1 MANGISRAL
10 PAARTAACLALAAAT
25 ACATAEADRWQAEAG
40 YFSPGPR
47 GATFVREAVG
57 PTCAPACAPPTRLVL
72 RCQHDH
78 DGARRY
84 YLGAR
89 GEGGRGDSHPRRIV
103 VRVAHRPGGWTTLTR
118 FDAQVY
124 DHGGW
129 LGPALSAAQLE
140 RLVDARTIA
149 VELSGEGVAHR
160 SEHNANGLDAARVAL
175 GRCAPDGHA
184 GWGRRPA
191 RDIPA
196 SR

>member
-1 MANGISRAL
+1 MSRAL
-10 PAARTAACLALAAAT
+10 PAARTAAYLALAAAT
-25 ACATAEADRWQAEAG
+25 ACTTAEADRWQVEAG
-40 YFSPGPR
+40 YFSPGPQ

-57 PTCAPACAPPTRLVL
+57 PICAPAFAPPTRLVL

-78 DGARRY
+78 DGAPGY
-84 YLGAR
+84 YLAAR

-129 LGPALSAAQLE
+129 LGPALWADELE
-140 RLVDARTIA
+140 RLAGARAIA
-149 VELSGEGVAHR
+149 VEVSGEGVAQR
-160 SEHNANGLDAARVAL
+160 SEHNADGLDAARAAL

-184 GWGRRPA
+184 A
-191 RDIPA
+191 
-196 SR
+196 